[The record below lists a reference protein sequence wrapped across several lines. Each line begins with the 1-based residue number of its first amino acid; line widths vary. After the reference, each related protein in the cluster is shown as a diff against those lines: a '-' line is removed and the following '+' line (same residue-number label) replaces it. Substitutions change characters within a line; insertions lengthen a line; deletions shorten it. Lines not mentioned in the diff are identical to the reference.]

1 MQTKLSEK
9 RPSLFLRKSKRK
21 PKFTFIDLFA
31 GIGGTRIAFERAG
44 GECVFSSEWDKYCQ
58 KTYEAN
64 FGEIPAGDI
73 TKIKASDIPDFDIL
87 VGGFPCQAFSMAGK
101 RKGFEDTRGT
111 LFFDVARIL
120 KEKRPSAFLLENVQ
134 GLVTHDGG
142 KTLQVILETL
152 DNLNYNVFY
161 KVLNAAD
168 FGVPQR
174 RNRIYIVG
182 FDKSK
187 TPKNLDFQHPVG
199 TKKNIFINRY
209 IESDVEGYE
218 ISEYLQ
224 KTYIFK
230 KNDGLPEIIDK
241 NSAKHVKTL
250 TSTYHKIQRL
260 TGTFVRD
267 GKTGL
272 RLLTANECKAM
283 MGFDKN
289 FIIPVSRT
297 QMYHQLGNSVA
308 IPAVEAV
315 ARKMVETLESLKVI

>member
-1 MQTKLSEK
+1 MSVAGVQH
-9 RPSLFLRKSKRK
+9 SLLEMKKK
-21 PKFTFIDLFA
+21 QKGKFTFIDLFA

-73 TKIKASDIPDFDIL
+73 TKIQASEIPNFDVL

-101 RKGFEDTRGT
+101 RGGFNDTRGT
-111 LFFDVARIL
+111 LFFDVARIV
-120 KEKRPSAFLLENVQ
+120 KAKRPKAFLLENVQ

-142 KTLQVILETL
+142 KTLQVILDTL
-152 DNLNYNVFY
+152 KDLNYNVFY
-161 KVLNAAD
+161 KVLNASD

-174 RNRIYIVG
+174 RKRIYIVG
-182 FDKSK
+182 FDKKK
-187 TPKNLDFQHPVG
+187 TPKDLKFEHPKG
-199 TKKNIFINRY
+199 TRKNVYINKFI
-209 IESDVEGYE
+209 EEGVEGYG

-224 KTYIFK
+224 KVYMFK
-230 KNDGLPEIIDK
+230 KDDGLPEIIDK
-241 NSAKHVKTL
+241 NSRKHVKTL

-260 TGTFVRD
+260 TGTFVKD

-272 RLLTANECKAM
+272 RLLTVNECKAM
-283 MGFDKN
+283 MGFDKE
-289 FIIPVSRT
+289 FKIPVSRT
-297 QMYHQLGNSVA
+297 QMYRQLGNSVA

-315 ARKMVETLESLKVI
+315 AKKMIKTLEDLKIV

>member
-1 MQTKLSEK
+1 MVVAIQH
-9 RPSLFLRKSKRK
+9 SLLKQPKK
-21 PKFTFIDLFA
+21 KKGKFTFIDLFA

-73 TKIKASDIPDFDIL
+73 TKIEASEIPDFDIL

-101 RKGFEDTRGT
+101 RGGFNDTRGT
-111 LFFDVARIL
+111 LFFDVARII
-120 KEKRPSAFLLENVQ
+120 KAKRPKAFLLENVQ

-142 KTLQVILETL
+142 KTLQVILDTL
-152 DNLNYNVFY
+152 KGLDYNVFY

-174 RNRIYIVG
+174 RKRIYIVG
-182 FDKSK
+182 FDKNR
-187 TPKNLDFQHPVG
+187 TPKDLKFEHPKG
-199 TKKNIFINRY
+199 TRKNVYINKFIEEN
-209 IESDVEGYE
+209 VEGYGV
-218 ISEYLQ
+218 SEYLQ
-224 KTYIFK
+224 KVYMFK
-230 KNDGLPEIIDK
+230 KDDGLPEIVDK
-241 NSAKHVKTL
+241 NSKKHVKTL

-283 MGFDKN
+283 MGFDKD
-289 FIIPVSRT
+289 FKIPVSRT
-297 QMYHQLGNSVA
+297 QMYRQLGNSVA

-315 ARKMVETLESLKVI
+315 ARELVKTLEDTKIV

>member
-1 MQTKLSEK
+1 MSLAGVQHSLLEK
-9 RPSLFLRKSKRK
+9 KKQK
-21 PKFTFIDLFA
+21 KGKFTFIDLFA

-73 TKIKASDIPDFDIL
+73 TKIQASEIPNFDIL

-101 RKGFEDTRGT
+101 RGGFNDTRGT
-111 LFFDVARIL
+111 LFFDVARII
-120 KEKRPSAFLLENVQ
+120 KAKRPKAFLLENVQ

-142 KTLQVILETL
+142 KTLQVILDTL
-152 DNLNYNVFY
+152 NDLDYNVFY
-161 KVLNAAD
+161 KVLNASD

-174 RNRIYIVG
+174 RKRIYIVG
-182 FDKSK
+182 FDKKK
-187 TPKNLDFQHPVG
+187 TPKDLKFEHPKG
-199 TKKNIFINRY
+199 TRKNVYIGKFIEEN
-209 IESDVEGYE
+209 VEGYG

-224 KTYIFK
+224 KVYMFK
-230 KNDGLPEIIDK
+230 KDDGLPEIVNKDSK
-241 NSAKHVKTL
+241 KHVKTL

-260 TGTFVRD
+260 TGTFVKD

-272 RLLTANECKAM
+272 RLLTVNECKAM
-283 MGFDKN
+283 MGFDNDFK
-289 FIIPVSRT
+289 IPVSRT
-297 QMYHQLGNSVA
+297 QMYRQLGNSVA

-315 ARKMVETLESLKVI
+315 AKQLVKTLEDLKIV